1 MLTQR
6 ESGVLLH
13 VTSLP
18 SRFGIGD
25 FGPAAEKFLDWLAAA
40 GQRWWQILPLVPTAA
55 GDSPYQSP
63 SAFAGN
69 PILISPER
77 LADEGLLT
85 QAELAAADD
94 PVVSPGARVN
104 FAQATAVRQRLLE
117 TAAVRFF
124 AWSADHPLVS
134 AFRNFVREEAHWL
147 EPHSEFLT
155 LRELNE
161 GRWWRE
167 WTVGVD
173 DQQRMTILAR
183 EEHQQRL
190 DVHRLWQFWFFC
202 QWDALRA
209 RAATHGIKLIGDVP
223 IYVSHDSA
231 DVWANRRWF
240 QLDAEGRSTSVAGV
254 PPDYFAATGQLWM
267 NPLYDWKALHEDG
280 YRWWIARMRA
290 ALRLV
295 DLVRLDHFRGF
306 EAYWSVPAG
315 ETTAINGEWIPGPGD
330 DFLGAIRTG
339 LSHGDGNLPIIAE
352 DLGMITEPV
361 HALRLRFGLPGMK
374 VLQFRLPGD
383 PWEPPFR
390 IDEFEPN
397 SVVYTGTHDND
408 TTRGW
413 FESDIAPQHER
424 LEQLRRFTPCH
435 PERIAWEFVEIAWR
449 STSLLAIAPI
459 QDILGL
465 GHEARMNTPGT
476 VGEEYANWR
485 WRLSPELLT
494 STSAEALRALT
505 HECGRAITG

>member
-25 FGPAAEKFLDWLAAA
+25 FGPAAESLLDWLAAA

-69 PILISPER
+69 PALISPER
-77 LADEGLLT
+77 LADDGWLT
-85 QAELAAADD
+85 AEDLATADD
-94 PVVSPGARVN
+94 PPVSP
-104 FAQATAVRQRLLE
+104 ATRIDFPRAVAGKQRLLE
-117 TAAVRFF
+117 RAAERFLSGSTDQVHLQEF
-124 AWSADHPLVS
+124 RAFVAAEAD
-134 AFRNFVREEAHWL
+134 WL
-147 EPHSEFLT
+147 EPHAEFLT

-167 WTVGVD
+167 WTVAVD
-173 DQQRMTILAR
+173 DGQRMTPAAR
-183 EEHQQRL
+183 AAHADRL
-190 DVHRLWQFWFFC
+190 DRHRLWQFWFFR

-209 RAATHGIKLIGDVP
+209 RAAARGIKLIGDVP

-240 QLDAEGRSTSVAGV
+240 QLDEAGRSTFVAGV
-254 PPDYFAATGQLWM
+254 PPDYFSATGQLWM
-267 NPLYDWKALHEDG
+267 NPLYDWQALHDDG
-280 YRWWIARMRA
+280 YRWWIARMRS
-290 ALRLV
+290 ALRQV

-315 ETTAINGEWIPGPGD
+315 ETTAINGQWIPGPGD
-330 DFLGAIRTG
+330 AFLNAIRAG
-339 LSHGDGNLPIIAE
+339 LAAPDGNLPIIAE

-390 IDEFEPN
+390 LDEFEPN

-413 FESDIAPQHER
+413 FESEIAPRHDR
-424 LEQLRRFTPCH
+424 VDQLRRTTPCDPH
-435 PERIAWEFVEIAWR
+435 RIAWEFLEIAWR
-449 STSLLAIAPI
+449 STSLLAIAPL
-459 QDILGL
+459 QDVLNL

-476 VGEEYANWR
+476 VGEEFGNWR
-485 WRLSPELLT
+485 WRLAPEQLT
-494 STSAEALRALT
+494 ESSAQALRELT
-505 HECGRAITG
+505 QACGRLPS